1 MEIIWQYIII
11 IAVLLVVAI
20 AIVKSKQ
27 ADFKLE
33 ANKLVEYLGG
43 KDNIIKYETNKSR
56 FIVELKDTDK
66 VNKDGIQKI
75 GAQGIVE
82 LDNKLKIILG
92 DDAKKIEKFIDQLKW
107 YFTFFVFM
115 TKFDKIGLFLIV

>member
-1 MEIIWQYIII
+1 MDAIWQYVIILVVLLI
-11 IAVLLVVAI
+11 IAVAI
-20 AIVKSKQ
+20 IKSKK

-43 KDNIIKYETNKSR
+43 KDNIISYETNKSR
-56 FIVELKDTDK
+56 FIVELKDVEK
-66 VNKDGIQKI
+66 VNKDGIQKM

-92 DDAKKIEKFIDQLKW
+92 DEAKRIEKFIDQLKW
-107 YFTFFVFM
+107 YFIFFVFRHGS
-115 TKFDKIGLFLIV
+115 TKSNFFW